1 VPRVTLD
8 PAVFVL
14 ALLIVLAG
22 AVGEWALIAA
32 CLLAHEL
39 AHAAAASGFGLRVEE
54 IRISPLG
61 ATARIESGF
70 ELRPEVEAAVAV
82 AGPMASLVMAAV
94 GIIMWGEG
102 AELFTGVNLGLALF
116 NLLPAFPLDGGRI
129 IRALA
134 AGRMGWR
141 GATRLAVTVSR
152 VVAVVL
158 AMWGVVG
165 FRAGLLNPLPAALA
179 AFIWIEA
186 GREGRWA
193 ALSAARQGIRA
204 RAELA
209 RGVPMHV
216 TSLAVGAH
224 VRAAHV
230 LSSLGAAGVTMV
242 SVLSPAGVELGRL
255 SQIQLIDGVAEL
267 GSEATV
273 AQVLSLRCF
282 NSGYRQGTALPRR
295 SAERDVPREV
305 HRQRAERGC
314 GGP

>member
-1 VPRVTLD
+1 MR
-8 PAVFVL
+8 L
-14 ALLIVLAG
+14 AER
-22 AVGEWALIAA
+22 AVG
-32 CLLAHEL
+32 
-39 AHAAAASGFGLRVEE
+39 
-54 IRISPLG
+54 
-61 ATARIESGF
+61 
-70 ELRPEVEAAVAV
+70 
-82 AGPMASLVMAAV
+82 
-94 GIIMWGEG
+94 
-102 AELFTGVNLGLALF
+102 
-116 NLLPAFPLDGGRI
+116 
-129 IRALA
+129 
-134 AGRMGWR
+134 
-141 GATRLAVTVSR
+141 
-152 VVAVVL
+152 
-158 AMWGVVG
+158 
-165 FRAGLLNPLPAALA
+165 
-179 AFIWIEA
+179 
-186 GREGRWA
+186 

-242 SVLSPAGVELGRL
+242 SVLSPDGVELGRL